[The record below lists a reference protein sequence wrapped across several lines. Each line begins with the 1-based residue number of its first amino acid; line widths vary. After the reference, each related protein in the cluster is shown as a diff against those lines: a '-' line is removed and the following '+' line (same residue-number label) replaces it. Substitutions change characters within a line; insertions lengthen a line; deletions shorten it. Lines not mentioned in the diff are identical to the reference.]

1 MFCAKWLQEINTSMV
16 NIISP
21 SLSTLKNLFKN
32 KDLKKNIA
40 TKYASLQVPEV
51 VATNQFTWIQ
61 SPQPQDQTI
70 NANVLGSFLYS
81 LKKKKKKEKKKNRK
95 KKKKKKK
102 EFPGGLTR

>member
-1 MFCAKWLQEINTSMV
+1 MV

-51 VATNQFTWIQ
+51 VATN
-61 SPQPQDQTI
+61 
-70 NANVLGSFLYS
+70 
-81 LKKKKKKEKKKNRK
+81 
-95 KKKKKKK
+95 
-102 EFPGGLTR
+102 